1 MDKAT
6 ILCLIAAVSTLTD
19 FFTLSPDTHFIT
31 LMDRKGWIVI
41 VLCSVGIALNA
52 WFAAKNPPPPR
63 PAATPA
69 VASAGTQSNPSPTA
83 GQNLTAAPAKSIP
96 AASNAPEQTHTLT
109 RGSVTWHFSSIGG
122 GIRRI
127 VLAGTDQITL
137 NEHGVEPVGALRREA
152 AGNDPVAYQMTAKSD
167 KGVTFEGSTAEG
179 IQIKKAYK
187 LHEGDPTDDHLIQL
201 EVTLTNTGTT
211 AHKSEEYYLYAG
223 AANSMSPE
231 EALTPSFFWNDAGDA
246 KQVQTTSFAGG
257 WFSAE
262 QLEMRSSH
270 ARLRYGG
277 VMSRFYAQILSH
289 ESKVDKPGKMWGAR
303 RLVDH
308 SQDQFKGTSGADKDY
323 AIQAAVGL
331 PTVDLAPGASQTET
345 YSLYAGPKE
354 YARLTKLGGQRD
366 FVMFYGMWGFISRPL
381 NTLMRWMH
389 DLSGNWGL
397 AIILMTIVIRTL
409 LWPLQAKAQYSM
421 KRMGKLA
428 PLMKEIQEKYKDN
441 PTQQQMEVMKLYK
454 EYGVNPV
461 GGCLPMLLQI
471 PIFFAFYGVLQ
482 NAAELRGQGWLWV
495 HDLSIADTIGQFMG
509 FDINPLPLIMGI
521 TMVAQMKLTPQPA
534 TMDKSQ
540 KIMMNIMPIFFLWI
554 SYSFA
559 SALALYWAVTNLY
572 AIAQSWI
579 MKLYMPDPE
588 LKKAEHLPKGPAP
601 KNPFFNPAN
610 PTHKEKKSKLKT
622 PKLGG

>member
-1 MDKAT
+1 
-6 ILCLIAAVSTLTD
+6 
-19 FFTLSPDTHFIT
+19 
-31 LMDRKGWIVI
+31 MDRKGWIVI
-41 VLCSVGIALNA
+41 ILCSIGIAINA
-52 WFAAKNPPPPR
+52 WFAAKNQPPPAP
-63 PAATPA
+63 PAAEAVATTKPATPQTAPPASATPPPAQPSQAANPA
-69 VASAGTQSNPSPTA
+69 VA
-83 GQNLTAAPAKSIP
+83 
-96 AASNAPEQTHTLT
+96 EETHTLT
-109 RGSVTWHFSSIGG
+109 RGSVTWHFSTLGG

-152 AGNDPVAYQMTAKSD
+152 AGNDPIAYKITEKNEKS
-167 KGVTFEGSTAEG
+167 VTFEGTSAEG
-179 IQIKKAYK
+179 ITVKKVFT
-187 LHEGDPTDDHLIQL
+187 LHEGSPTDEHLIQL
-201 EVTLTNTGTT
+201 SITLTNTGTT
-211 AHKSEEYYLYAG
+211 PHKSEEYYLYAG
-223 AANSMSPE
+223 AANSMSPDE
-231 EALTPSFFWNDAGDA
+231 PLTPSFFWNDAGDA
-246 KQVQTTSFAGG
+246 KQVHTTSFAGG
-257 WFSAE
+257 WFSSE

-277 VMSRFYAQILSH
+277 VMSRFYTQILSH
-289 ESKVDKPGKMWGAR
+289 DSKVDAPGKMWGAR
-303 RLVDH
+303 LLVDH
-308 SQDQFKGTSGADKDY
+308 SQDQFKGSAAAAKDY

-331 PTVDLAPGASQTET
+331 PTVDLAPGSSQTENYT
-345 YSLYAGPKE
+345 LYAGPKE
-354 YARLTKLGGQRD
+354 YSRLSKLGGQRD

-381 NTLMRWMH
+381 NVLMRWMH

-428 PLMKEIQEKYKDN
+428 PLMKEIQEKHKDD

-495 HDLSIADTIGQFMG
+495 KDLSIADTIGQFLG
-509 FDINPLPLIMGI
+509 FDVNPLPLIMGL

-540 KIMMNIMPIFFLWI
+540 KIIMNIMPVFFLWI
-554 SYSFA
+554 SYNFA
-559 SALALYWAVTNLY
+559 AALALYWAVTNLY

-579 MKLYMPDPE
+579 MKLYMPEPE
-588 LKKAEHLPKGPAP
+588 LKKVERLPKGPAP
-601 KNPFFNPAN
+601 QNPFFNPAN
-610 PTHKEKKSKLKT
+610 PRHKEKKTKPRS